1 MSRFKAIGLLLLPCL
16 GLQIGLAQKVLTTEV
31 ATTQTKST
39 YADYDTTSLRSAGL
53 AFVAAPLRVSANI
66 CPADLE
72 TLIALLLRDL
82 PSYANRVIQQSRNIN
97 RKISGLTHVII
108 AGRPEFTPLPLNPS
122 EYSSFTPEVEPAPPQ
137 QVFFTTLER
146 QYVAGKA
153 AETQHFHWL
162 FLSKTPDGW
171 RLAMMFSQFGSSEK
185 GSVPTPPQESS
196 NGIIGQ
202 AVTTWLR
209 DCRAGAIRP
218 LRK

>member
-1 MSRFKAIGLLLLPCL
+1 MSRLSPLGLLLLPCL
-16 GLQIGLAQKVLTTEV
+16 GLQMILLETAPTTAV
-31 ATTQTKST
+31 AAIQTK
-39 YADYDTTSLRSAGL
+39 YDANSLPNAGL
-53 AFVAAPLRVSANI
+53 VSIAPPLRVQTTN
-66 CPADLE
+66 CPADVE
-72 TLIALLLRDL
+72 TLTALLIRDL

-97 RKISGLTHVII
+97 RKISGLTQVII
-108 AGRPEFTPLPLNPS
+108 AGRPEFTPLPLNKS
-122 EYSSFTPEVEPAPPQ
+122 EYSSFTPAAETAPPQ

-153 AETQHFHWL
+153 AESQHFHWL
-162 FLSKTPDGW
+162 FLTKTSDGW

-185 GSVPTPPQESS
+185 GSPPTPPQESS

-209 DCRAGAIRP
+209 DCRADAIRP

>member
-1 MSRFKAIGLLLLPCL
+1 MSKFRAIGLLLLPCL
-16 GLQIGLAQKVLTTEV
+16 GLQIQLVEIGQTTEV
-31 ATTQTKST
+31 ATCQRKSA
-39 YADYDTTSLRSAGL
+39 YADYDTTSLCSAGS

-66 CPADLE
+66 CPADVE
-72 TLIALLLRDL
+72 TLSTLLLRDL
-82 PSYANRVIQQSRNIN
+82 PSYANRVIQQSRSIN
-97 RKISGLTHVII
+97 RKIGGLTQVII
-108 AGRPEFTPLPLNPS
+108 AGRPEFTPLPLKKS
-122 EYSSFTPEVEPAPPQ
+122 EYSSFTPAAESVPPQ

-162 FLSKTPDGW
+162 FLSQTPDGW
-171 RLAMMFSQFGSSEK
+171 RLVMMFSQFGSSEK